1 MTLSNPV
8 FVDAD
13 PAATLSKILVDFE
26 LLTGKTI
33 EPSQPEY
40 AIASCIAYHKTL
52 TMNRIN
58 EAGKSMLVDFSI
70 APVLDYIAALFNIT
84 RLPAEGAVCTLGFN
98 IVSGHLAVT
107 IPLGTRV
114 ASKDGNVIFAT
125 DDDVVVPV
133 GTDYVEV
140 TATCQTVG
148 SSGNNYAVNAIT
160 ELMDPYAYISSVS
173 NKDITSG
180 GSSEETDDELRA
192 RVKLATSKFSVAGST
207 NAYIYWAKSASS
219 LIADVAIATFN
230 DFMPIV
236 NYASYD
242 PDVAYKFGDTVIK
255 NGVFAVCIVPN
266 KGVDPIIDTD
276 YWVKP
281 GEVHIF
287 SLLDNGV
294 LPTKAIND
302 KILNILTA
310 NNIRPLTDSV
320 FVKTPSEQKYSLTLD
335 VVKKPDTIGSDL
347 ISSLYSI
354 LNDFAQAKQ
363 QALGLDIVATYIE
376 SISRIEGVY
385 DVTATILPVGAS
397 LSGRNLV
404 MNPWQVAKLT
414 PGGITINITGSNN
427 G

>member
-1 MTLSNPV
+1 MVLSNPV

-13 PAATLSKILVDFE
+13 PASILSKILVDFE

-33 EPSQPEY
+33 EPAQPEY

-107 IPLGTRV
+107 IPIGTRV

-133 GTDYVEV
+133 GTDYVEI

-148 SSGNNYAVNAIT
+148 SSGNNYALNAIT

-230 DFMPIV
+230 DFMPIAS
-236 NYASYD
+236 YSSYD
-242 PDVAYKFGDTVIK
+242 PDVAYKFGNTVIK
-255 NGVFAVCIVPN
+255 NGVFAVCLVPN
-266 KGVDPIIDTD
+266 TGVDPITDTD
-276 YWVKP
+276 YWLKP

-302 KILNILTA
+302 KILNVLTP
-310 NNIRPLTDSV
+310 NNVRPLTDRV

-335 VVKKPDTIGSDL
+335 VVKKTDMIGSDL
-347 ISSLYSI
+347 VSSLYTI
-354 LNDFAQAKQ
+354 LNDFAISKQ

-376 SISRIEGVY
+376 SICRVDGVY
-385 DVTATILPVGAS
+385 DVTATITPVAAS

-414 PGGITINITGSNN
+414 TGGITINITGSNN